1 MPNPDVPAAG
11 KDGQNDPRDEV
22 KNLGR
27 YHHLFSIKRIGK
39 NAAQEPETD
48 KRKSLE
54 KTRNT
59 KLH

>member
-1 MPNPDVPAAG
+1 MCPLSGENSQD
-11 KDGQNDPRDEV
+11 DPRDEV
-22 KNLGR
+22 KNLGG
-27 YHHLFSIKRIGK
+27 YHHFFSIERIGE
-39 NAAQEPETD
+39 NAAQKSETD

>member
-1 MPNPDVPAAG
+1 MCPLSG
-11 KDGQNDPRDEV
+11 KNGQDDPRDEI
-22 KNLGR
+22 KNLGG
-27 YHHLFSIKRIGK
+27 YHHFFSIERIGK
-39 NAAQEPETD
+39 NAAQKSETD